1 MVERRANKHYISKN
15 ASLLVASFVVVVAV
29 LVAATT
35 TSTAPYFF
43 SEAFVCCR
51 TTTIKH
57 RIRIAHRYYGYGYEY
72 DRSSSIHAV
81 SFKEFEMERKQNH
94 TTVAAGMTTGIMPAV
109 ISTKQ
114 KNNISI
120 STSVVVAKIISALA
134 IATMTLLL
142 LSFPM
147 VASAST
153 IMTSNENDYANNNNI
168 NNNINNNDPVISTT
182 VMISAG
188 VGEKISSPLPN
199 DVDSPAVIVRLDSGV
214 TYRDL
219 KEGEGKGEGEV
230 VTEGKRVNIQ
240 WVLKRSNGY
249 SIDSSSNNDGVP
261 FIFIVGGGGGGGNNN
276 KDGGQQQQQQQQ
288 QRAIAGLDEGI
299 RGMKLGGIRR
309 IVIPPSLAYTDGLN
323 DDGTSPGPV
332 PTGFGPKQRIRRVME
347 NRMDVPD
354 ESFLLDVKL
363 TRIQ

>member
-1 MVERRANKHYISKN
+1 MVGRRSNKYCLSSN
-15 ASLLVASFVVVVAV
+15 VSLLVASFVVVVAV
-29 LVAATT
+29 LVAPTMN
-35 TSTAPYFF
+35 TAPYFL
-43 SEAFVCCR
+43 SETEAFICHR
-51 TTTIKH
+51 TSIKH
-57 RIRIAHRYYGYGYEY
+57 RIIAHRYYGYYGY
-72 DRSSSIHAV
+72 DRSSIHALP
-81 SFKEFEMERKQNH
+81 SKEFEKGEGKEQKQ
-94 TTVAAGMTTGIMPAV
+94 TVVVPV
-109 ISTKQ
+109 ISSEQ
-114 KNNISI
+114 KNNKNII
-120 STSVVVAKIISALA
+120 STSAVVGVKKIVSALA
-134 IATMTLLL
+134 ITTMTLLL
-142 LSFPM
+142 LLPSPM

-153 IMTSNENDYANNNNI
+153 IMTTSDNGYDNNNN
-168 NNNINNNDPVISTT
+168 NNNNNNLVTSTT

-188 VGEKISSPLPN
+188 GEKLISSPLPPLPN
-199 DVDSPAVIVRLDSGV
+199 DVVSPAVIVRLDSGV

-219 KEGEGKGEGEV
+219 REGEGIGEVAGEV

-249 SIDSSSNNDGVP
+249 SIDSSSNNDDVP
-261 FIFIVGGGGGGGNNN
+261 FIFVVGGGGNNN
-276 KDGGQQQQQQQQ
+276 KNGGQQQ
-288 QRAIAGLDEGI
+288 QRAIVGLDEGI

-323 DDGTSPGPV
+323 DDGTSPGPI

>member
-1 MVERRANKHYISKN
+1 MVERRANKHYISN
-15 ASLLVASFVVVVAV
+15 NVSLLVASFVVVVAI
-29 LVAATT
+29 LIAAT
-35 TSTAPYFF
+35 TSTAPYLF

-51 TTTIKH
+51 TPIKQ
-57 RIRIAHRYYGYGYEY
+57 RIRIAHRYYYGDEY

-81 SFKEFEMERKQNH
+81 PFKEFEKEGKQNH
-94 TTVAAGMTTGIMPAV
+94 TTVAAAVMTTGIMPAV

-120 STSVVVAKIISALA
+120 STSVVVARIISALA

-153 IMTSNENDYANNNNI
+153 IMTTNENDCVN
-168 NNNINNNDPVISTT
+168 NNNINNNDPVTSTT

-188 VGEKISSPLPN
+188 AGEKISSPLPN

-219 KEGEGKGEGEV
+219 KEGEGKVEGEV

-276 KDGGQQQQQQQQ
+276 KDGGQQQQQQ
-288 QRAIAGLDEGI
+288 RAIAGLDEGI

-309 IVIPPSLAYTDGLN
+309 IVIPPLLAYTDGLN

>member
-1 MVERRANKHYISKN
+1 MN
-15 ASLLVASFVVVVAV
+15 
-29 LVAATT
+29 
-35 TSTAPYFF
+35 TAPYFL
-43 SEAFVCCR
+43 SETEAFICHR
-51 TTTIKH
+51 TSIKH
-57 RIRIAHRYYGYGYEY
+57 RIIAHRYYGYYGY
-72 DRSSSIHAV
+72 DRSSIHALP
-81 SFKEFEMERKQNH
+81 SKEFEKGEGKEQKQ
-94 TTVAAGMTTGIMPAV
+94 TVVVPV
-109 ISTKQ
+109 ISSEQ
-114 KNNISI
+114 KNNKNII
-120 STSVVVAKIISALA
+120 STSAVVGVKKIVSALA
-134 IATMTLLL
+134 ITTMTLLL
-142 LSFPM
+142 LLPSPM

-153 IMTSNENDYANNNNI
+153 IMTTNDNGYDNNNN
-168 NNNINNNDPVISTT
+168 NNNNLVTSTT

-188 VGEKISSPLPN
+188 GEKLISSQLPPLPN
-199 DVDSPAVIVRLDSGV
+199 DVVSPAVIVRLDSGV

-219 KEGEGKGEGEV
+219 REGEGIGEVEGEV

-249 SIDSSSNNDGVP
+249 SIDSSSNNDDVP
-261 FIFIVGGGGGGGNNN
+261 FIFVVGGGGNNN
-276 KDGGQQQQQQQQ
+276 KNGGQQQ
-288 QRAIAGLDEGI
+288 QRAIVGLDEGI

-323 DDGTSPGPV
+323 DDGTSPGPI

>member
-1 MVERRANKHYISKN
+1 MMVGRRANKYHLSN
-15 ASLLVASFVVVVAV
+15 NVSLLVASFVVVVAV

-35 TSTAPYFF
+35 STAPYFF

-51 TTTIKH
+51 TIKH
-57 RIRIAHRYYGYGYEY
+57 RIIAHQYYGYEY
-72 DRSSSIHAV
+72 DRSSIHALP
-81 SFKEFEMERKQNH
+81 FKEFEKEGKQNH
-94 TTVAAGMTTGIMPAV
+94 TVAVMTTGIMPV

-114 KNNISI
+114 KNNII

-134 IATMTLLL
+134 ITTMTLLL
-142 LSFPM
+142 SSSPM

-153 IMTSNENDYANNNNI
+153 IMTTNENDYVN
-168 NNNINNNDPVISTT
+168 NNNINNNDPVTSTT

-188 VGEKISSPLPN
+188 AGEKISSPLPN
-199 DVDSPAVIVRLDSGV
+199 NVDSPAVIVRLDSGV

-219 KEGEGKGEGEV
+219 REGEGRGEGEV

-261 FIFIVGGGGGGGNNN
+261 FIFVVGGGGGGGNNN
-276 KDGGQQQQQQQQ
+276 KNGGQKQPQQ

-323 DDGTSPGPV
+323 DDGTSPGPI

-347 NRMDVPD
+347 NRLDVPD